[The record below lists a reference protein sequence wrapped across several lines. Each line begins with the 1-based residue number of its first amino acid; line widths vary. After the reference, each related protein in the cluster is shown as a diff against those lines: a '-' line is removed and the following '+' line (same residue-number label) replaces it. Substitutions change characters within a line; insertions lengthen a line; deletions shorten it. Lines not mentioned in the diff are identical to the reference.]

1 MGSSFYIL
9 RRFAAGGPRGVSS
22 AIWACMALSACGAG
36 TGTSANGGSS
46 AATLSVSP
54 GSLQITADAATSST
68 PVGTLNVTIDHGPT
82 PGIYVGYGH
91 ASVAISKLSFS
102 SSGPGQGVV
111 TVSEKDPSVI
121 GVGTYN
127 DSVDVGLCT
136 DSSCTA
142 FQSGSVSSIPVVYN
156 VTGGKAGESVTS
168 STYSVALRELPYLP
182 SAPQVPIVLTFQNLP
197 ATSVTLS
204 ATFTSNGV
212 ATVVGAVSG
221 VNTWSGNIILKI
233 PTTLETGIYDD
244 VITIAAC
251 NKSKCPT
258 ALAGAPISIS
268 VEYTISNTLLGT
280 NGYSVRLIP
289 AAANDI
295 VSDPVGGLL
304 YLSSPGRSTINPNS
318 VVALDPVTGLLG
330 AVAYAGTDP
339 SLEAVSDD
347 GGYLYV
353 GLNGTGSVQR
363 LKLPTLA
370 PDLTIPMG
378 SDAKGALL
386 ANDIQVAP
394 GLAHTLA
401 VTRGHSIG
409 VGDAGVAIFDDAVA
423 RSATFSIVN
432 GVAIDDAWVQWST
445 VNTLDGFGSNGALYT
460 LGVSATGLSLVSA
473 IPPAAA
479 FRNGGRSHLE
489 GGSLFLDSGHKID
502 PLTGA
507 LLGKYSVAASM
518 WLSGVAPDTV
528 HGRVFA
534 LVRDPSN
541 NGVFLQAYDINS
553 YAPIASVPLY
563 GLNFAP
569 NGPIRLVRW
578 GADGLAT
585 ITADGLVVL
594 INGAI
599 VL

>member
-1 MGSSFYIL
+1 
-9 RRFAAGGPRGVSS
+9 
-22 AIWACMALSACGAG
+22 
-36 TGTSANGGSS
+36 
-46 AATLSVSP
+46 
-54 GSLQITADAATSST
+54 
-68 PVGTLNVTIDHGPT
+68 
-82 PGIYVGYGH
+82 
-91 ASVAISKLSFS
+91 VAISKLSFS

-121 GVGTYN
+121 GAGTYN

-156 VTGGKAGESVTS
+156 VTGGKVSGESVTS

-182 SAPQVPIVLTFQNLP
+182 NAPQVPIVLTFQNLS

-258 ALAGAPISIS
+258 ALAGAPIRIS
-268 VEYTISNTLLGT
+268 VEYTISNTLLGA

-304 YLSSPGRSTINPNS
+304 YLSSPGSSSTHPNS
-318 VVALDPVTGLLG
+318 VVALNPVTGLLG
-330 AVAYAGTDP
+330 AVGSAGADP

-370 PDLTIPMG
+370 PDLTIRMG

-409 VGDAGVAIFDDAVA
+409 GSDAGLAIFDDAVA
-423 RSATFSIVN
+423 RSATFAGVN
-432 GVAIDDAWVQWST
+432 GNPAWVQWST
-445 VNTLDGFGSNGALYT
+445 VNALDGINSANGTLYT
-460 LGVSATGLSLVSA
+460 LGVSATGLILVSA
-473 IPPAAA
+473 IPPVAA
-479 FRNGGRSHLE
+479 FSNGGRSHLE
-489 GGSLFLDSGHKID
+489 GGALFLDDGHKID

-507 LLGKYSVAASM
+507 LLGKYSVAAPM
-518 WLSGVAPDTV
+518 LLSGVAPDTV

>member
-9 RRFAAGGPRGVSS
+9 RSFVAGGPRGVSS
-22 AIWACMALSACGAG
+22 AAWACMALSACGAG
-36 TGTSANGGSS
+36 SGTSANGGPS
-46 AATLSVSP
+46 AATLSISP
-54 GSLQITADAATSST
+54 GSLQITADAATSSI
-68 PVGTLNVTIDHGPT
+68 PVGTLNVTINHGPT

-102 SSGPGQGVV
+102 SNGPGQGVV

-121 GVGTYN
+121 GAGTYN

-168 STYSVALRELPYLP
+168 STNSVTLRELPYLP
-182 SAPQVPIVLTFQNLP
+182 SAPQVPIVLTFQNLS

-204 ATFTSNGV
+204 ATYTSNGV
-212 ATVVGAVSG
+212 ARLVGAVSG
-221 VNTWSGNIILKI
+221 VNTWSGNIVLKV

-258 ALAGAPISIS
+258 TLAGAPISIS
-268 VEYTISNTLLGT
+268 VEYTISNTLLGA

-304 YLSSPGRSTINPNS
+304 YLSSPGSSATHPNS

-330 AVAYAGTDP
+330 AVGYAGPDP
-339 SLEAVSDD
+339 TFEAVSDD
-347 GGYLYV
+347 GSYLYV
-353 GLNGTGSVQR
+353 GLKGSGSVQR
-363 LKLPTLA
+363 LRLPTLA

-378 SDAKGALL
+378 ADVKGALF

-409 VGDAGVAIFDDAVA
+409 GSDAGVALFDDAA
-423 RSATFSIVN
+423 LRSATFAGVN
-432 GVAIDDAWVQWST
+432 GNPAGADWVQWNT
-445 VNTLDGFGSNGALYT
+445 VNVLDGFNSLNGTLYT

-473 IPPAAA
+473 IPPVAA
-479 FRNGGRSHLE
+479 FSNGGRSHLE
-489 GGSLFLDSGHKID
+489 GGALFLDDGHKID
-502 PLTGA
+502 PITGA

-518 WLSGVAPDTV
+518 LLSGVVPDTA

-534 LVRDPSN
+534 LVRDPN

-585 ITADGLVVL
+585 ITTDGLVVL